1 MNICYLIRSFSNQA
15 GTESYVYN
23 MARALAGLGHTV
35 HIVSMTGRGRRDF
48 TGFEDKIFIHQLDL
62 KEELFRGSRLLE
74 QVFPLFTWRY
84 GRAISKILPALI
96 DKHALDIIE
105 ATDWGIDAWDYMAGR
120 KVPVSVRLHGYPGF
134 KDEFDRGLL
143 KKWPKNYFYWSLFR
157 RQLSGADLVT
167 GVSKAYIDFV
177 RKAWELKER
186 AVQLIP
192 ISVDLTAFNTAE
204 ASREDRTILF
214 AGRLEK
220 SKGIE
225 VLAQAIP
232 LILKELPDAR
242 FYLAGQDYNRPGSRQ
257 TWSQYLTGTF
267 GKERIIYLGSLST
280 RELVYYYRSAA
291 ICVVP
296 SLYEPGGTVVFEAMA
311 CGCPVIASGVGG
323 LVELIKDRR
332 TGALIRPGEARA
344 LAAAAIEL
352 LQRPELRKEISQNAL
367 RFVRENFDIN
377 NIVRRTLDAYART
390 IGLFKTR
397 KNFPT

>member
-23 MARALAGLGHTV
+23 MAKALAGLGHTV
-35 HIVSMTGRGRRDF
+35 HIVSMTGKGRRDL
-48 TGFEDKIFIHQLDL
+48 TGFEDKIFIHQLYL
-62 KEELFRGSRLLE
+62 KEESFRGSRLLE

-84 GRAISKILPALI
+84 GRAIGKILPALI

-105 ATDWGIDAWDYMAGR
+105 ATDWGIDAWDYIAGR
-120 KVPVSVRLHGYPGF
+120 KVPVCVRLHGYPGF
-134 KDEFDRGLL
+134 KEELDRGLL
-143 KKWPKNYFYWSLFR
+143 KEWPKNYFQWCLFR
-157 RQLSGADLVT
+157 KHLSGADLVT
-167 GVSKAYIDFV
+167 GVSGAYADFA
-177 RKAWELKER
+177 REAWELKER
-186 AVQLIP
+186 DVQIIP
-192 ISVDLTAFNTAE
+192 ISVDLTAFNPAE

-242 FYLAGQDYNRPGSRQ
+242 FYLAGQDQHRPDSRQ
-257 TWSQYLTGTF
+257 TWSQYLTSAY

-280 RELVYYYRSAA
+280 SELVRYYRSAA
-291 ICVVP
+291 LCVVP

-323 LVELIKDRR
+323 LVELIKDRQ

-352 LQRPELRKEISQNAL
+352 LQRPELRKELSQNAL
-367 RFVRENFDIN
+367 RFVREKFDIN
-377 NIVRRTLDAYART
+377 NIVRRTLEAYAQT